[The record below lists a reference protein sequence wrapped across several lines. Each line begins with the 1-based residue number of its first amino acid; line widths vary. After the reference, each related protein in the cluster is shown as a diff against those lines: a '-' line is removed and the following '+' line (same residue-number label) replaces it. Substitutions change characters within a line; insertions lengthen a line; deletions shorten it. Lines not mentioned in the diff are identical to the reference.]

1 VVYAVP
7 GAQFQ
12 TNISEAKE
20 IKLNWDQ
27 SVFSFSF
34 AAINYTN
41 AMKNQY
47 AYIMEGLEQEWNFTD
62 ASRRYVTYTN
72 LNPGEYNFR
81 VKASNNDGVWN
92 EKGVSLRII
101 ILPPW
106 WKTLWFKLASISII
120 IFIFASILLLRVR
133 GLNKQKSLL
142 EKLVVIKTSELQEK
156 NDILVKQ
163 AEELNKSNTLLEER
177 QRQIEEQSE
186 ELLSQKEALV
196 EMNNELNELNASK
209 DKFFSIIAHDLKNP
223 FSTIIGY
230 SDMLKEE
237 MKSGNYETIKE
248 SAILIN
254 TSAVQTLSLLENLL
268 EWANSQR
275 GKISFNP
282 VPINLREL
290 LVEEFS
296 LLDDMATGKNIELK
310 SYLTDNL
317 IVSADRNMI
326 KTIFRNLIS
335 NAIKFTHKNGKV
347 EVKAVRDNRHVEIS
361 VSDNGIGMTSN
372 TKAKLF
378 RIDGDLT
385 TNGTEDEKG
394 TGLGLFLCKEFVEK
408 NGGKIWVESE
418 SGKGSTF
425 KFILPLNIDPSV

>member
-1 VVYAVP
+1 
-7 GAQFQ
+7 
-12 TNISEAKE
+12 
-20 IKLNWDQ
+20 
-27 SVFSFSF
+27 
-34 AAINYTN
+34 
-41 AMKNQY
+41 
-47 AYIMEGLEQEWNFTD
+47 
-62 ASRRYVTYTN
+62 
-72 LNPGEYNFR
+72 
-81 VKASNNDGVWN
+81 
-92 EKGVSLRII
+92 
-101 ILPPW
+101 
-106 WKTLWFKLASISII
+106 LWFKLASISII
-120 IFIFASILLLRVR
+120 IFIFVSILLLRVR

-361 VSDNGIGMTSN
+361 VSDNGVGMTSN

-408 NGGKIWVESE
+408 HGGKIWVESE